1 MKFDSN
7 NPQAKLE
14 RGCQNCL
21 NLQGFEEEGLAPSAP
36 WEHLSNGEES
46 SVGRLPFSHGP
57 LSFCA
62 HWTSVSLANERK
74 YERTDRL
81 QLTYDAQEKKLRK
94 SKLGTDFPQKKL
106 EKKELRGFDDG

>member
-7 NPQAKLE
+7 NPQAELE

-21 NLQGFEEEGLAPSAP
+21 NLQGLFEEEGLAPSAP

-46 SVGRLPFSHGP
+46 SVGRPPFSHGP

-62 HWTSVSLANERK
+62 H
-74 YERTDRL
+74 
-81 QLTYDAQEKKLRK
+81 
-94 SKLGTDFPQKKL
+94 
-106 EKKELRGFDDG
+106 